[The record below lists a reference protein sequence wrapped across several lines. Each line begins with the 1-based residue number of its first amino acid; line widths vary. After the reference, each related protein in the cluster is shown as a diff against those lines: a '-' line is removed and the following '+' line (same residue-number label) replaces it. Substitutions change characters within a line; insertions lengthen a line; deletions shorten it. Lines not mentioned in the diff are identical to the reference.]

1 MAAFVSEV
9 EVGVR
14 ADYHFTAITTNFA
27 QFDLS
32 IYMNNDKDQSAL
44 EFSHPGLV
52 QHYSG
57 YFRIFHQVQCSV
69 PMLGCG
75 LTRPGWF
82 VSA

>member
-44 EFSHPGLV
+44 
-52 QHYSG
+52 
-57 YFRIFHQVQCSV
+57 
-69 PMLGCG
+69 
-75 LTRPGWF
+75 
-82 VSA
+82 